1 MTKRIS
7 FFTLIILMLLTGIAA
22 SASLYDCVSVFSQNS
37 LFGQAS
43 TPIITPSPTS
53 TPTKKADLD
62 ISMFF
67 RTRSQIKKNLIVISL
82 ILGGFL
88 LGLIIEVVFKS
99 KINEVLEKASWEGF
113 KVIASS
119 FKGVITFL
127 FTMSGIYLSILYVD
141 IQETELEIMHKLIA
155 IVTII
160 FLTIVFSKIAVA
172 LISQYMRKVSEVVPH
187 TTLVGNI
194 TRLFIYLM
202 GFLIL
207 LNTLGIS
214 ITPLLT
220 AFGVGGLAVALALQ
234 DTLSNLFSGLYIIAT
249 KEIKPG
255 NYIKIGTGE
264 EGYITDI
271 NWRSTMIRTL
281 KDHMIVIPNSKLAS
295 AILSNYSRPHEDI
308 SIYVQVGVGY
318 ESDLSQ
324 VEEVTK
330 EVARQVL
337 QGVKGGV
344 KDFEP
349 IIRFH
354 TFADSS
360 INLTVVLRVQ
370 EFSDQYG
377 IRHEFI
383 KRLHVRY
390 KKEGINIPFPI
401 RTVQMQGD

>member
-7 FFTLIILMLLTGIAA
+7 FFTLIILLLLTGIAV
-22 SASLYDCVSVFSQNS
+22 SASLYNCVSVFSQNR

-43 TPIITPSPTS
+43 TPTITPSPTS
-53 TPTKKADLD
+53 TPAKKVDFD

-67 RTRSQIKKNLIVISL
+67 LTKSQIKKNLIVISL

-99 KINEVLEKASWEGF
+99 KINEMLKKTRWKGF
-113 KVIASS
+113 EVIASS

-127 FTMSGIYLSILYVD
+127 FTISGIYLSILYVD
-141 IQETELEIMHKLIA
+141 IQETELEIIHKLVA

-172 LISQYMRKVSEVVPH
+172 LISQYIRKVSEVVPH

-220 AFGVGGLAVALALQ
+220 ALGVGGLAVALALQ

-281 KDHMIVIPNSKLAS
+281 KDHLIVIPNSKLAS
-295 AILSNYSRPHEDI
+295 SILSNYSRPHEDI
-308 SIYVQVGVGY
+308 SIHVQVGVGY

-349 IIRFH
+349 VIRFH

-360 INLTVVLRVQ
+360 INLNVVLRVQ
-370 EFSDQYG
+370 EFSDQYE

-401 RTVQMQGD
+401 RTVQMQG